1 MTGHA
6 WSDEFSALVWKFN
19 GIYTSKVFFQ
29 IFEEEIFRV
38 WYSVS
43 QYLPTCDFLRQSSVL
58 YHVQNISWL
67 MFHRH
72 VNVKQ
77 RKQVLLRLH
86 LSSWHFRWNKS
97 YLPSCFWSRCYFCF
111 YEISFQIRLL
121 YIFIIFIQNFLKFQY
136 KIVEKKI
143 INSGSWNFC
152 GSLFLEIKSVCVMW
166 ERETRSRKTVDLFF
180 IWHLFGCS
188 TMT

>member
-1 MTGHA
+1 MQCFYLFVLIENVKKKINKWQKYAYAYKKMTGHA

-111 YEISFQIRLL
+111 YEITFQIRLL
-121 YIFIIFIQNFLKFQY
+121 YIFIIFIQNFQVS
-136 KIVEKKI
+136 I
-143 INSGSWNFC
+143 
-152 GSLFLEIKSVCVMW
+152 
-166 ERETRSRKTVDLFF
+166 
-180 IWHLFGCS
+180 
-188 TMT
+188 

>member
-72 VNVKQ
+72 VNVEQ
-77 RKQVLLRLH
+77 RKQVLLRLQTS
-86 LSSWHFRWNKS
+86 LVKLTFSMEQE
-97 YLPSCFWSRCYFCF
+97 LPS
-111 YEISFQIRLL
+111 
-121 YIFIIFIQNFLKFQY
+121 FLFL
-136 KIVEKKI
+136 IPMLFLF
-143 INSGSWNFC
+143 SWNYISNSTFIYIYNLYTKF
-152 GSLFLEIKSVCVMW
+152 SSFNIK
-166 ERETRSRKTVDLFF
+166 L
-180 IWHLFGCS
+180 
-188 TMT
+188 

>member
-1 MTGHA
+1 MIQDINVLEITNIRKFAVVLSVYVNKKNKMWRKKINKWPKYVYAYEKMTGHA
-6 WSDEFSALVWKFN
+6 WSDEFSALVGKFN

-29 IFEEEIFRV
+29 IFEEEIFSV

-43 QYLPTCDFLRQSSVL
+43 QYPPTSNFLRQSSVM

-97 YLPSCFWSRCYFCF
+97 YLPSCFWSQCYF
-111 YEISFQIRLL
+111 L
-121 YIFIIFIQNFLKFQY
+121 FLKNY
-136 KIVEKKI
+136 ISI
-143 INSGSWNFC
+143 
-152 GSLFLEIKSVCVMW
+152 
-166 ERETRSRKTVDLFF
+166 
-180 IWHLFGCS
+180 
-188 TMT
+188 